1 MPMRLKTHTP
11 LRRATSG
18 GSSDSEPGQGNKSR
32 DDKSAFA
39 RLPIRH
45 RKKPICILNPHTRKM
60 MIFTPQKK
68 RRFDLSP
75 SQLPSDYFSLP
86 ATTQSSPIRAGDA
99 PFIMSNLWP
108 ADDPMGP
115 MIIPHL
121 TGVSDPFLSLPLGI
135 SGPASE
141 SSSFP
146 DDEEEDAE
154 EKNLDIND
162 FIMLD
167 GDSEDEAQDDENVED
182 VTSGLAETSSLRP
195 SAAPGA
201 SFNSLLNHLTKRPNT
216 VGAFR
221 LNQTN
226 QKLILNGEATQESLA
241 FSNPYFHG
249 TLRGIKEG
257 SLGGASTPLTPER
270 RRKKAPTKSP
280 AEAAAMKRKAS
291 GTAGENS
298 RAHKKQRSISDVS
311 RIQI

>member
-1 MPMRLKTHTP
+1 
-11 LRRATSG
+11 
-18 GSSDSEPGQGNKSR
+18 
-32 DDKSAFA
+32 
-39 RLPIRH
+39 
-45 RKKPICILNPHTRKM
+45 M

-86 ATTQSSPIRAGDA
+86 ATTESSPIKAGDA
-99 PFIMSNLWP
+99 PFIMNNLWP

-115 MIIPHL
+115 LIMPHL
-121 TGVSDPFLSLPLGI
+121 TGMSDPFLSLPLGI

-167 GDSEDEAQDDENVED
+167 GDSEDEAQDDDNAD
-182 VTSGLAETSSLRP
+182 DATSDLAEPSSLGP
-195 SAAPGA
+195 PAAPNA
-201 SFNSLLNHLTKRPNT
+201 TNLTSFNSLLNHLTKRPNT

-226 QKLILNGEATQESLA
+226 QKLILNGEASQESLA

-270 RRKKAPTKSP
+270 RRKKAPAKSP
-280 AEAAAMKRKAS
+280 AETAAMKRKAS
-291 GTAGENS
+291 GTDGENS
-298 RAHKKQRSISDVS
+298 RAHKKHRSISDVS
-311 RIQI
+311 RMQL